1 MAAPALA
8 ASMADCAICAGVTG
22 TAGLR
27 PGVSAEPV
35 TAHEIMTLRC
45 IPASLATDVWLW
57 RSLTRGWGR
66 SPEGSPAQKRQR
78 RRRQFCAASDRCSLA
93 FGLQDDV
100 WVTRIRAI
108 SQRAARNLSSRTPAT
123 TGDARTGRAFDAR
136 RLASH
141 CALR

>member
-66 SPEGSPAQKRQR
+66 SPEVTGAEASKTATSILRRQR
-78 RRRQFCAASDRCSLA
+78 SMLA
-93 FGLQDDV
+93 RV
-100 WVTRIRAI
+100 
-108 SQRAARNLSSRTPAT
+108 RAARCRLGETHASDFAT
-123 TGDARTGRAFDAR
+123 SNARLEFPYDGRSMRGA
-136 RLASH
+136 H
-141 CALR
+141 